1 LQWATQVICNRSS
14 RTTKKGLAHNG
25 KAFVEG
31 QRAER

>member
-1 LQWATQVICNRSS
+1 MGNASDLQPIIAHH
-14 RTTKKGLAHNG
+14 KKSLAHNG